1 MHYAVQILIRFS
13 VGILTTLK
21 KSQILQ
27 ILKTLPNS
35 AKFCQI
41 LQILK
46 TLANKAG
53 RDQPP
58 SLQGTFLVING
69 EKSDCDETAAATETS
84 QAQWAVLVL
93 WVPMP
98 IPMTD

>member
-58 SLQGTFLVING
+58 SLQGTFLVINNDLQKPDRGG
-69 EKSDCDETAAATETS
+69 EENGRC
-84 QAQWAVLVL
+84 
-93 WVPMP
+93 
-98 IPMTD
+98 

>member
-46 TLANKAG
+46 TLAN
-53 RDQPP
+53 
-58 SLQGTFLVING
+58 
-69 EKSDCDETAAATETS
+69 ETAAATETS